1 MSNFLHGS
9 ALGSRTT
16 RASLQTA
23 IMSTQSTQGHPWASG
38 RTASR
43 TDSRTRSIAVVLRA
57 HHVTESADKVDVAGG
72 SVVPRGEA
80 LARLGRARRGAGLA
94 ARGDFFALLLRI
106 ARILSCSLS
115 CSSFHDSSAP
125 FLLVVV
131 SSPSMIHSPRPDT
144 ATERVIG
151 VCAGA
156 KADAESTRQANA
168 RSFVILVVLVE

>member
-80 LARLGRARRGAGLA
+80 LARLGSARRRGA

-125 FLLVVV
+125 FFLVVV